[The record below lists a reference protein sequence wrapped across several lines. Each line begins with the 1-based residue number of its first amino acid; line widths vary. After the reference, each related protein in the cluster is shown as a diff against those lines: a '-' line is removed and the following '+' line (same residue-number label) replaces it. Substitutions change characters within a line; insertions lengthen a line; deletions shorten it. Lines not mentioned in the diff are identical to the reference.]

1 MSGAFSIDYIDRLFG
16 LSFVSPKRKIFRG
29 LGQAERYFERARAS
43 FYERLAA
50 RRAGLN
56 EELESAL
63 AEGLELHS
71 LDLSR
76 PVKPYSSKLEIEAPT
91 GLAIELGRL
100 WGGDLTLRLDAAG
113 EVASLAPLLTALQA
127 RLKGPDGKSTSLEG
141 APLEHAT
148 IAECFGLYVGTN
160 SEVLTQEHTRFGEQ
174 LRRAHE
180 RLLPKVE
187 AWFTSGE
194 MARELGGPLR
204 ALEEME
210 GVRTRWAQSARA
222 LFNPHGPLV
231 DDETGDCLLRT
242 SVERGAIKV
251 IVLVSIK
258 PYDWGKVNLGLERWL
273 DAAFEV

>member
-1 MSGAFSIDYIDRLFG
+1 MSGAFSIDYIDRMFG
-16 LSFVSPKRKIFRG
+16 LSFVSPKRKIFRDSA
-29 LGQAERYFERARAS
+29 QAQRYFERERAS

-56 EELESAL
+56 KALESAL
-63 AEGLELHS
+63 AEGLDLHS

-76 PVKPYSSKLEIEAPT
+76 QVEPYSSKLELEAPT

-113 EVASLAPLLTALQA
+113 EVSSLAPLLTALQA
-127 RLKGPDGKSTSLEG
+127 RLKGPDGKSASLEG

-148 IAECFGLYVGTN
+148 IAEYFGLYVGTN
-160 SEVLTQEHTRFGEQ
+160 SEVVTQEHTRFGEQ

-180 RLLPKVE
+180 RILPKLE
-187 AWFTSGE
+187 AWFASGE
-194 MARELGGPLR
+194 MAQELGGPLR
-204 ALEEME
+204 ALQALE

-222 LFNPHGPLV
+222 LFNPYGPLV

-242 SVERGAIKV
+242 SVERGAMKV

-258 PYDWGKVNLGLERWL
+258 PYDWGMVNLGLNRWL
-273 DAAFEV
+273 DAVFEA